1 MNDAAGPAD
10 DLPNFDHGEI
20 ILTSSEIHPNHWRME
35 AEVPAEQ
42 VKRFGRQLRGV
53 KKDIHP
59 QEVATLLVKV
69 LVDEGLDRIGRT
81 SYIHRTLTPETEN
94 PTLHPEKPFR
104 GSFDV
109 DGFAEPQW
117 PDFSQIKI
125 REDSIDVT
133 DALVEQE
140 MLDQRLDAGTRTPL
154 EGPLGAGDEIVADV
168 VARIPGR
175 EKPAIEASGITLR
188 IPDRDGFLNTGGI
201 LLPGGESLHGHRA
214 EENVRFTSSLP
225 TNLFDPEL
233 QGQPLEVDIKITS
246 ATRVSPATEEFV
258 AAQYGSPNVD
268 ILKTQIRF
276 ALKQR
281 LADEQQKTI
290 FEQFLP
296 QLQEMVPIELP
307 DFAIEEMAKKKRLP
321 SLLLKLRAKGLDEE
335 ATKKTIQKAWPS
347 MKADA
352 RRVFGR
358 QILVKMLA
366 QHLKV
371 RTSEEDLLKT
381 IRFEAAR
388 LGKRPEELRKELVD
402 SDSIGPYSEK
412 TLELKV
418 ASALQSHITQG

>member
-1 MNDAAGPAD
+1 MNDAAGSAD
-10 DLPNFDHGEI
+10 DSPNFDHGEI

-53 KKDIHP
+53 KPDIHP
-59 QEVATLLVKV
+59 QEVATLLVSV

-81 SYIHRTLTPETEN
+81 SYIHRTLTPETES
-94 PTLHPEKPFR
+94 PILHPEKPFC

-109 DGFAEPQW
+109 DGFAQPQW
-117 PDFSQIKI
+117 PDFSAIKI
-125 REDSIDVT
+125 REDSIEVT

-154 EGPLGAGDEIVADV
+154 EGPLKAGDEIVADV
-168 VARIPGR
+168 LARIPGH
-175 EKPAIEASGITLR
+175 EKPAIEVSGITLR
-188 IPDRDGFLNTGGI
+188 IPDRDGFLNTGGV
-201 LLPGGESLHGHRA
+201 LLPGGESLHGHHA

-233 QGQPLEVDIKITS
+233 QGQPLEVDIRITS

-258 AAQYGSPNVD
+258 AAQYGSPNVE

-281 LADEQQKTI
+281 LADERQKNV

-307 DFAIEEMAKKKRLP
+307 EFAIEEMAKKKLP
-321 SLLLKLRAKGLDEE
+321 NLLARFRAKGLDEE
-335 ATKKTIQKAWPS
+335 ATKKAIERAWPS
-347 MKADA
+347 VKTDA
-352 RRVFGR
+352 RRAFGR
-358 QILVKMLA
+358 RILVKMLA
-366 QHLKV
+366 KHLDV
-371 RTSEEDLLKT
+371 RTSEEDLLTT

-388 LGKRPEELRKELVD
+388 LGKRPEDLRKELLD
-402 SDSIGPYSEK
+402 SNAIAPYADK

-418 ASALQSHITQG
+418 ASTLQSHITQS

>member
-10 DLPNFDHGEI
+10 DSPTFDHGEI

-35 AEVPAEQ
+35 AEVPAKQ
-42 VKRFGRQLRGV
+42 VERFGRQLRGV
-53 KKDIHP
+53 KADIHP

-81 SYIHRTLTPETEN
+81 SYLHRTLTPETES
-94 PTLHPEKPFR
+94 PILHPEKPFR

-117 PDFSQIKI
+117 PDFSRIQI
-125 REDSIDVT
+125 REDSINVT
-133 DALVEQE
+133 DALVDQE

-154 EGPLGAGDEIVADV
+154 EGPLEAGDEIVADV
-168 VARIPGR
+168 TARIPGH
-175 EKPAIEASGITLR
+175 EKSVIEASGITVR
-188 IPDRDGFLNTGGI
+188 IPEQGGFLNTGGI
-201 LLPGGESLHGHRA
+201 LLPGGESLHGHRP
-214 EENVRFTSSLP
+214 EEDVRFESSLP

-233 QGQPLEVDIKITS
+233 QGQPLEVDITITS

-258 AAQYGSPNVD
+258 AAQYGSPNVE

-281 LADEQQKTI
+281 LADERQKNV

-296 QLQEMVPIELP
+296 QLQKMVPIELP
-307 DFAIEEMAKKKRLP
+307 EFAIEEMAKKKLP
-321 SLLLKLRAKGLDEE
+321 NLLARFRAKGLDEE
-335 ATKKTIQKAWPS
+335 ATKEAVQKAWPS
-347 MKADA
+347 VKADA
-352 RRVFGR
+352 RRAFGR
-358 QILVKMLA
+358 RILVKMLA
-366 QHLKV
+366 QHLDV

-388 LGKRPEELRKELVD
+388 LGKRPEDLRKELTD
-402 SDSIGPYSEK
+402 SNALAPYSDK

-418 ASALQSHITQG
+418 AATLQSHITQS

>member
-1 MNDAAGPAD
+1 MNDAAGSAD
-10 DLPNFDHGEI
+10 DSPNFDHGEI

-53 KKDIHP
+53 KADIHP

-69 LVDEGLDRIGRT
+69 LIDEGLDRIGRT
-81 SYIHRTLTPETEN
+81 SYMYRTLTPETES
-94 PTLHPEKPFR
+94 PILHPEKPFC

-109 DGFAEPQW
+109 DGFAQPQW
-117 PDFSQIKI
+117 PDFSAIKI
-125 REDSIDVT
+125 REDSIEVT

-154 EGPLGAGDEIVADV
+154 EGPLEAGDEIVADV
-168 VARIPGR
+168 IARIPGH

-188 IPDRDGFLNTGGI
+188 IPERGGFLNTGGI
-201 LLPGGESLHGHRA
+201 LLPGGESLHGHRP
-214 EENVRFTSSLP
+214 EEDVRFESSLP

-233 QGQPLEVDIKITS
+233 QGQPLEVDIRITS

-258 AAQYGSPNVD
+258 AAQYGSPNVE

-281 LADEQQKTI
+281 LADEQNKTI

-296 QLQEMVPIELP
+296 QLQKMVPIELP
-307 DFAIEEMAKKKRLP
+307 DFAIEEMTKKKRLP
-321 SLLLKLRAKGLDEE
+321 PLLEKLRAKGLDEE
-335 ATKKTIQKAWPS
+335 ATKKAVQKAWPS

-352 RRVFGR
+352 HRVFGR

-388 LGKRPEELRKELVD
+388 LGKRPEDLRKELVD
-402 SDSIGPYSEK
+402 NGTIGPYSEK
-412 TLELKV
+412 TLELKI
-418 ASALQSHITQG
+418 ASTLQSHITEG

>member
-53 KKDIHP
+53 KADIHP

-81 SYIHRTLTPETEN
+81 SYLHRTLTSETES
-94 PTLHPEKPFR
+94 PILHPEKPFR

-117 PDFSQIKI
+117 PDFSRIQI
-125 REDSIDVT
+125 REDSINVT
-133 DALVEQE
+133 DALVDQE

-154 EGPLGAGDEIVADV
+154 EGPLEAGDEIVADV
-168 VARIPGR
+168 TARIPGH
-175 EKPAIEASGITLR
+175 EKSVIEASGITVR
-188 IPDRDGFLNTGGI
+188 IPEQGGFLNTGGI
-201 LLPGGESLHGHRA
+201 LLPGGESLHGHRP
-214 EENVRFTSSLP
+214 EEDVRFESSLP

-233 QGQPLEVDIKITS
+233 QGQPLEVDITITS

-258 AAQYGSPNVD
+258 AAQYGSPNVE

-281 LADEQQKTI
+281 LADERQKNV

-296 QLQEMVPIELP
+296 QLQKMVPIELP
-307 DFAIEEMAKKKRLP
+307 EFAIEEMAKKRLP
-321 SLLLKLRAKGLDEE
+321 NLLARFRAKGLDEE
-335 ATKKTIQKAWPS
+335 ATKEAVQKAWPS
-347 MKADA
+347 VKADA
-352 RRVFGR
+352 RRAFGR
-358 QILVKMLA
+358 RILVKMLA

-388 LGKRPEELRKELVD
+388 LGKRPEDLRKELTD
-402 SDSIGPYSEK
+402 SNALAPYSDK

-418 ASALQSHITQG
+418 AATLQSHITQS